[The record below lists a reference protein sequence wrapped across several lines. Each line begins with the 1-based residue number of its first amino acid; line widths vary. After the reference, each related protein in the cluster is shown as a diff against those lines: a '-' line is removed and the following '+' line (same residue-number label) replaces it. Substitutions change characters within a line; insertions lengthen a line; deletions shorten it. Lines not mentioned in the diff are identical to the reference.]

1 MNETNTRPNTNYID
15 NNRAEQLLEK
25 WSPVL
30 DYTSDKVSPI
40 ENPHTRMN
48 TAILLENQ
56 EEWCL
61 REGNTSGNA
70 AANQGS
76 FGSSVGVGAGQAGGT
91 YGSGDTYAS
100 NDARLPKILIPM
112 IRRTFPE
119 LITNEIVGVQ
129 PMSGPV
135 GLAFA
140 LRYKY
145 SDAKIDDTGAAT
157 NVGRP
162 GTNYTGSAN
171 TGDVGTTNEL
181 GHNNLDTQTTGA
193 SAAALVAAL
202 DSTAANHPEF
212 TVDSHWLS
220 AGFSAADAGFA
231 AALSAFELDSAGDAP
246 TVELS
251 FEKTAVEAGTRRFN
265 ARWSVELSRIL
276 RI

>member
-56 EEWCL
+56 EEWCI
-61 REGNTSGNA
+61 REANTSGGGWA
-70 AANQGS
+70 LGDH
-76 FGSSVGVGAGQAGGT
+76 FGGT
-91 YGSGDTYAS
+91 GAQGGQGQGVYGSDDTYAPGDS
-100 NDARLPKILIPM
+100 RLPKILIPM

-145 SDAKIDDTGAAT
+145 ADKNLLGTDPAGAGGTGAPLGAYDHAT
-157 NVGRP
+157 AAAVP
-162 GTNYTGSAN
+162 
-171 TGDVGTTNEL
+171 L
-181 GHNNLDTQTTGA
+181 
-193 SAAALVAAL
+193 SAALGGQGAA
-202 DSTAANHPEF
+202 
-212 TVDSHWLS
+212 
-220 AGFSAADAGFA
+220 
-231 AALSAFELDSAGDAP
+231 
-246 TVELS
+246 
-251 FEKTAVEAGTRRFN
+251 
-265 ARWSVELSRIL
+265 
-276 RI
+276 